1 MDPRQRL
8 ADSSARM
15 LRGCYFLGQNL
26 EHSRALTYN
35 RCQLC
40 IGFSGIHPTAGSG
53 ALGHESAVVGSAIV
67 GSTPFFPW

>member
-40 IGFSGIHPTAGSG
+40 IGFSGIHPPPVLEPLATNRLWLDLPS
-53 ALGHESAVVGSAIV
+53 
-67 GSTPFFPW
+67 